1 MAIRDYS
8 RVIVLE
14 PGNVD
19 AYVNRS
25 LVYSN
30 VGQPGLAVQDMD
42 VVVGL
47 TPGYAKAYLAR
58 AYASAIPERNADSQ
72 TDLDRNV
79 ALGINRSAAEA
90 TSSR

>member
-25 LVYSN
+25 LACSN
-30 VGQPGLAVQDMD
+30 VGQPVLTVQDMD
-42 VVVGL
+42 AVVGL
-47 TPGYAKAYLAR
+47 TPEYAKAYLAR
-58 AYASAIPERNADSQ
+58 AYASALLERNADSQ
-72 TDLDRNV
+72 TDLDRAV
-79 ALGINRSAAEA
+79 ALGIDRSAAKA
-90 TSSR
+90 TSSN